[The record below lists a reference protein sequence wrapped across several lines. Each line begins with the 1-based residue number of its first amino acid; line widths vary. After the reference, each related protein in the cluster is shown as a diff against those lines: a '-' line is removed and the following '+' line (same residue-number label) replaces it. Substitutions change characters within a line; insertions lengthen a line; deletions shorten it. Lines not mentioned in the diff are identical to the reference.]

1 MPEDERLAVHVRIE
15 RREGRRAERIG
26 WLAVVLVVVAVMK
39 PWGKL
44 GDPPAPARGGAFATP
59 VSAPTREP
67 IAADLPC
74 VGGRWSIEADER
86 WVGTV
91 VRTWVLTDSVD
102 ATGPEDGRIR
112 FVTVAAE
119 QVIALGWC
127 PPFHDAEPNTT
138 ATFFRLDP
146 DATAILTTPVQMR
159 QEAEAMANILFQ
171 PAPIAS
177 AGTTPTWP
185 DGRYVIRIDG
195 QDGYRRWLWRRRSDR
210 GPAGCPRG
218 ADAERGSLAQR
229 GSWSIS

>member
-1 MPEDERLAVHVRIE
+1 VKSDEPLAVHVRIE

-44 GDPPAPARGGAFATP
+44 GDPPAAAPGVVFATP
-59 VSAPTREP
+59 VTAPTQEP

-102 ATGPEDGRIR
+102 ATGPEDDRIP

-138 ATFFRLDP
+138 ALFFRLDP
-146 DATAILTTPVQMR
+146 NSTVIETTPVQMLR
-159 QEAEAMANILFQ
+159 EAEAMANVLYR
-171 PAPIAS
+171 PAPLGPARAS
-177 AGTTPTWP
+177 QAPPPTWP
-185 DGRYVIRIDG
+185 NGRYVIRIDG
-195 QDGYRRWLWRRRSDR
+195 ADGYRRWLGVDVRIVVMPN
-210 GPAGCPRG
+210 GAGASSPSPG
-218 ADAERGSLAQR
+218 T
-229 GSWSIS
+229 